1 VIFFFLCLSIFD
13 QLLADWPGAGV
24 NHRGT
29 LPRSSENHKVAF
41 VRCYSTTSLDS
52 YSTSN
57 TGTLAKNENQPSHL
71 DAQGLPHMVDV
82 SSKEITSRKA
92 TAKGTIRLNSLAF
105 SLLIPD
111 PPTEEQPFNDKK
123 VENRPYQRAEN
134 SANQNFT
141 ADVTEIQHSKAR
153 HKSGSPSNILIVAQ
167 LAGIMAAKSTP
178 ALIPL
183 CHPLPLTNISVGLKV
198 IEKEKAVECTAT
210 VQCHGKTG
218 VEMEAL
224 TAVSVALLTVW
235 DMLKKVG
242 GKEMVI
248 EGIKVVEKSGGQ
260 SGEFKRTDS

>member
-1 VIFFFLCLSIFD
+1 MV
-13 QLLADWPGAGV
+13 
-24 NHRGT
+24 
-29 LPRSSENHKVAF
+29 PRSSYNHKTALA
-41 VRCYSTTSLDS
+41 RCYGTTSPDS
-52 YSTSN
+52 YSRLNTS
-57 TGTLAKNENQPSHL
+57 TLAENEDQLSHV
-71 DAQGLPHMVDV
+71 DAHGRPHMVDV

-92 TAKGTIRLNSLAF
+92 TATGTIRLNSLAF

-111 PPTEEQPFNDKK
+111 PSTEEGPFKDKE
-123 VENRPYQRAEN
+123 VENKPDKGAEHGF
-134 SANQNFT
+134 NQNFN
-141 ADVTEIQHSKAR
+141 ADATEIQYSKAR
-153 HKSGSPSNILIVAQ
+153 HKSGSASNILTVAQ

-183 CHPLPLTNISVGLKV
+183 CHPLPLTNISVDLKV
-198 IEKEKAVECTAT
+198 VEKEKAVECTAT
-210 VQCHGKTG
+210 VRCHGKTG

-260 SGEFKRTDS
+260 SGEFRRTDS